1 MLLTE
6 RTWLRLVK
14 MSLWARTLVF
24 SPGSTIAP
32 RINMIPQG
40 SLSTGWSPGDV
51 SLMFSLLRG
60 LHP

>member
-24 SPGSTIAP
+24 SPGGTIPP
-32 RINMIPQG
+32 RINMIPQR
-40 SLSTGWSPGDV
+40 SSSTGWSPGDL